1 MINAI
6 VVGILG
12 VLVGSFLNVV
22 NLRFGQWK
30 SIATTRSH
38 CVHCKYELGFWDLV
52 PIFSFL
58 FLGGKCKYCKAYI
71 SWQYITVELT
81 AGALALLI
89 WYKLL
94 PSSALEYAHAAFVI
108 IFAYIMLLISI
119 EDVKEMAVDDRLF
132 IIGFIVAVL
141 VAITGKLDVLAV
153 ALGIVFAALPLLVLV
168 AGSKERWMGWGDV
181 FIAVSIGIVLGFPA
195 SLVWLLGSF
204 WIGAI
209 IGLLLISA
217 KIKSRKDPV
226 PFVPILL
233 ISFIVAFY
241 WGENIAN
248 WYLGRF

>member
-58 FLGGKCKYCKAYI
+58 FLGGKCRYCKAHI
-71 SWQYITVELT
+71 SWQYITIELT
-81 AGALALLI
+81 AGALAFLI

-209 IGLLLISA
+209 IGLMLISA
-217 KIKSRKDPV
+217 KIKTRKDPV

-233 ISFIVAFY
+233 ISFIAAFY
-241 WGENIAN
+241 WGESIAN

>member
-1 MINAI
+1 
-6 VVGILG
+6 
-12 VLVGSFLNVV
+12 
-22 NLRFGQWK
+22 
-30 SIATTRSH
+30 
-38 CVHCKYELGFWDLV
+38 
-52 PIFSFL
+52 
-58 FLGGKCKYCKAYI
+58 
-71 SWQYITVELT
+71 
-81 AGALALLI
+81 
-89 WYKLL
+89 
-94 PSSALEYAHAAFVI
+94 
-108 IFAYIMLLISI
+108 
-119 EDVKEMAVDDRLF
+119 MAVDDRLF

-209 IGLLLISA
+209 IGLMLISA
-217 KIKSRKDPV
+217 KIKTRKDPV

-233 ISFIVAFY
+233 ISFIAAFY
-241 WGENIAN
+241 WGESIAN